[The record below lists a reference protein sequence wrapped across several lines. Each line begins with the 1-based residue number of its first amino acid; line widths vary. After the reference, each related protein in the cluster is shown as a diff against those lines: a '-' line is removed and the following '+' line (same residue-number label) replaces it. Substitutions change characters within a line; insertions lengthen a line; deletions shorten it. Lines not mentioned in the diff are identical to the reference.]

1 MAAAEGRK
9 SFEII
14 WDAFDVVGSNRSFP
28 VSLGM
33 VKVR

>member
-1 MAAAEGRK
+1 MAATEGRK

-14 WDAFDVVGSNRSFP
+14 WDTFDVVGSNPRYP

-33 VKVR
+33 V